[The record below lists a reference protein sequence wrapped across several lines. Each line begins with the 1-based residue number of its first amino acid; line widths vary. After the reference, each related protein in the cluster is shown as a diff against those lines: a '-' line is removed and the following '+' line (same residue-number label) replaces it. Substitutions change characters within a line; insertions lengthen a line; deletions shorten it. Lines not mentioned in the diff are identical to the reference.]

1 MDFTKDDTIRP
12 KKIDNKNDVSISE
25 SMLCQGPLPTVES
38 HYHKSHITDK
48 EEVTYQVTESI
59 LL

>member
-1 MDFTKDDTIRP
+1 MDFTKDDTLRP

-38 HYHKSHITDK
+38 HYHKSRITDK
-48 EEVTYQVTESI
+48 EEVTY
-59 LL
+59 